1 MVEEEKG
8 GLRGVRGG
16 GGMGE
21 KDQKQDMSILI
32 DATIEASPL

>member
-16 GGMGE
+16 VGE
-21 KDQKQDMSILI
+21 GRKRP
-32 DATIEASPL
+32 EAGHEHPN